1 MQNRDMNEDMEL
13 KKERVSFWKNLGKNF
28 FTGIIVF
35 LPLILLVLIVRFL
48 VDTSIIL
55 GINLLG
61 VTKSLELTILVFVL
75 VIVVITY
82 AGYKFRNREQW
93 ILTYLEN
100 LIVSIPYV
108 GTWYKILKDLI
119 ASFSGTGGVEDKYL
133 GVARIPLG
141 NGYILGFVTNRQV
154 LDGEIQV
161 TVFMPTSP
169 NPTSGIVLFFP
180 EKDIQYLPIS
190 AERAFTR
197 IISLGVKD

>member
-1 MQNRDMNEDMEL
+1 MQKRDMTEDMEL

>member
-1 MQNRDMNEDMEL
+1 MQNHEIHEEMEL
-13 KKERVSFWKNLGKNF
+13 KRERVSFWKNLGKNF
-28 FTGIIVF
+28 FTGMIVF

-48 VDTSIIL
+48 VDTSIL
-55 GINLLG
+55 VGINLLG
-61 VTKSLELTILVFVL
+61 VTKSLKLTILVFVF
-75 VIVVITY
+75 VITVITY

-93 ILTYLEN
+93 ILNYLEN

-119 ASFSGTGGVEDKYL
+119 SSFSGTGEVEDKYL
-133 GVARIPLG
+133 GVARIPFG
-141 NGYILGFVTNRQV
+141 NGYVLGFVTNRKV
-154 LDGEIQV
+154 LDGEVQV

>member
-1 MQNRDMNEDMEL
+1 MTEDMEL